1 MKPLIINSPS
11 LQSLKQKYIS
21 AALTFIFWILWFYLW
36 IPVITLLGWWA
47 GADMFYL
54 QMIELGGV
62 ELLFQD
68 LEFILKCIALLGGS
82 LAVWAAYNYYRFR
95 NLERRTPLPNV
106 SKEALAQHFG
116 IDPKSLTD
124 LQNAKYINVQF
135 DDNGKI
141 TQSVKLPSLQP
152 KPQQENNL
160 SSLERGSN

>member
-68 LEFILKCIALLGGS
+68 LKFILKCIALLGGS

-141 TQSVKLPSLQP
+141 TQSDKMPSFQLQP
-152 KPQQENNL
+152 ENKPPFLDRDLN
-160 SSLERGSN
+160 

>member
-1 MKPLIINSPS
+1 MKPLIIDSPS

-68 LEFILKCIALLGGS
+68 LAFILKCIALLGGS

-95 NLERRTPLPNV
+95 NLDRRTPLPNV
-106 SKEALAQHFG
+106 SNEALARHFG

-124 LQNAKYINVQF
+124 LQNAKFITVQF

-141 TQSVKLPSLQP
+141 IQSDKMPSLQP
-152 KPQQENNL
+152 QPENNL
-160 SSLERGSN
+160 SSLERGSY

>member
-36 IPVITLLGWWA
+36 IPVITLLSWWA

-141 TQSVKLPSLQP
+141 TQSDKMPSFQLQP
-152 KPQQENNL
+152 ENKPPFLDRDLN
-160 SSLERGSN
+160 